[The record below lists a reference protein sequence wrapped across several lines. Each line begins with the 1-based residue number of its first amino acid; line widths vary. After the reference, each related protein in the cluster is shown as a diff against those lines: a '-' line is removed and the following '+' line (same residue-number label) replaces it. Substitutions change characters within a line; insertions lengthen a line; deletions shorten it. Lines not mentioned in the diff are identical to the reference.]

1 MYEASAYFKSLQAG
15 TSAGFQVF
23 GQLIYNIE
31 FDGVMVVHTVHNGDR
46 CDITGLEKRSSLA
59 VYDCVVGADFSGN
72 IFFHNIRNGWKM
84 AEKVKKLRFAGEF
97 PGVVGTD
104 TAVWFYDHRV
114 SNFPDEVLCR
124 CKVRDQMVTCTGNA
138 GFFVT
143 GFHL

>member
-1 MYEASAYFKSLQAG
+1 MYETSAYFKSLQAG

-46 CDITGLEKRSSLA
+46 CDITGLEKGSSLA
-59 VYDCVVGADFSGN
+59 VYDCVVGADLSGN

-84 AEKVKKLRFAGEF
+84 AEEVQKLCFTGEF

-104 TAVWFYDHRV
+104 TAVRFYDHRV
-114 SNFPDEVLCR
+114 SDFSDEVLCR
-124 CKVRDQMVTCTGNA
+124 YKVRDQMVTCTGNT